1 VPSCL
6 CVHYFPGK
14 RKAAKVGSLS
24 FIMFGYQKITAML
37 RPALLMIAICFFID
51 LSAQTVIP
59 AYTGYAVPADKDEYG
74 MFSEK
79 NGLHW
84 TNASQTISYS
94 FYLRKT
100 GDLSIA
106 IIAKNNMAGNTI
118 KVAIAGK
125 NFTATVPASKEYK
138 TIKIGNVPVKDS
150 GFYTITLTSIK
161 KAGNTIADLQS
172 INLSGTATEN
182 MHFNPKARRNAASVH
197 LKYPLPD
204 SVKAV
209 SFYNEITIPAGADI
223 VHSYYMA
230 CGFARGYFGIQVNSS
245 TERRVIFSVWDAGKE
260 AVDRNKVA
268 DSNKVQLLAKGENV
282 FADGFGNEG
291 TGGHSHW
298 VYPWKTGETYKFWVT
313 VLTDSATQTT
323 IYTGYFFIPE
333 LQKWKLIASFKAPH
347 DGQTLRNLY
356 SFNENFVGLNG
367 QLQRKAYFGNQWIQR
382 PNGSWKELTQSTFSY
397 DATGKA
403 GDRIDYGGGEENGKF
418 YLWNGGFQK
427 ANAKFGDVFTRTASN
442 IRPMVDVTKNADSL
456 AQAAKDKE
464 EILSRVRN
472 KEIDTTGS
480 REGVYY
486 HILKEGTGDFVSVND
501 TVTLYYK
508 GWILQSGLIFDQTKD
523 KPAVFPLK
531 RLIRGWQI
539 AVPMCKVGGKIR
551 MYIPSGIA
559 YSIRSR
565 SKDIP
570 PNSILVF
577 DVEVLASK
585 K

>member
-1 VPSCL
+1 
-6 CVHYFPGK
+6 
-14 RKAAKVGSLS
+14 
-24 FIMFGYQKITAML
+24 ML
-37 RPALLMIAICFFID
+37 RSFLLIIAVCFFMH
-51 LSAQTVIP
+51 LPAQTVSIP
-59 AYTGYAVPADKDEYG
+59 AGTGYAVPAEKKERG
-74 MFSEK
+74 MFPEN
-79 NGLHW
+79 NGLYW
-84 TNASQTISYS
+84 TDATQSISYS
-94 FYLRKT
+94 FYLRKA
-100 GDLSIA
+100 GDLSVNIV
-106 IIAKNNMAGNTI
+106 AKNNTAGNTI
-118 KVAIAGK
+118 NVLVEDKNTPGGKSFTIA
-125 NFTATVPASKEYK
+125 VPSSKEYK
-138 TIKIGNVPVKDS
+138 TIKAGTVSVKDS
-150 GFYTITLTSIK
+150 GFYTITLTSVK
-161 KAGNTIADLQS
+161 KAGELVADLQS
-172 INLSGTATEN
+172 LQLSGGATAN
-182 MHFNPKARRNAASVH
+182 MHFNPKPRRNAASVH

-204 SVKAV
+204 SVKAT
-209 SFYNEITIPAGADI
+209 SFYNEITIPEGADI

-230 CGFARGYFGIQVNSS
+230 CGFSRGYFGIQVNSA
-245 TERRVIFSVWDAGKE
+245 TERRVIFSVWDAGNE

-268 DSNKVQLLAKGENV
+268 DSNKVQLLAKGDNV

-313 VLTDSATQTT
+313 ALTDSATQTT

-333 LQKWKLIASFKAPH
+333 LQKWKLVASFKAPH

-356 SFNENFVGLNG
+356 SFNENFVGSNG
-367 QLQRKAYFGNQWIQR
+367 QLQRKAIFGNQWIQR
-382 PNGSWKELTQSTFSY
+382 QNGSWKELTQSTFSY

-418 YLWNGGFQK
+418 YLWNGGFKK
-427 ANAKFGDVFTRTASN
+427 ANAKYGDLFTRPAGN
-442 IRPMVDVTKNADSL
+442 IRPVVDVTKNADSL
-456 AQAAKDKE
+456 AQAIKDKE
-464 EILSRVRN
+464 EILSRVKS

-480 REGVYY
+480 KDGVYY
-486 HILKEGTGDFVSVND
+486 HILKEGTGDYVSVND

-508 GWILQSGLIFDQTKD
+508 GWILQSGLVFDQTKD

-577 DVEVLASK
+577 DVEVLGAK